1 MSLKVRE
8 RWDIIVRS
16 PEIISSRVR
25 LEMSGLKLIF
35 NWKAQIISIKSLF
48 KFAVASLILRTVK
61 NKEVS
66 SANDFVLQR
75 KPSDKSLI

>member
-8 RWDIIVRS
+8 RWDIVVRS
-16 PEIISSRVR
+16 PEIKSSRVC

-35 NWKAQIISIKSLF
+35 NWKAQIISIKLLF
-48 KFAVASLILRTVK
+48 KFAVASLILWTVK

-66 SANDFVLQR
+66 SANNFVLRR
-75 KPSDKSLI
+75 KLSDKSLS